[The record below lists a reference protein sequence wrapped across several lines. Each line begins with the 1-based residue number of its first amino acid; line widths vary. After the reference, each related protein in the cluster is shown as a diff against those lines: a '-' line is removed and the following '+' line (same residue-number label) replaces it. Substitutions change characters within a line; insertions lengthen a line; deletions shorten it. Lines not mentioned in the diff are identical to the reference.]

1 MGLIPSHGAL
11 VADLLDRVRNAVA
24 DRYLVERELGRG
36 AAAVVFLAEDRKHR
50 RPVALKVL
58 MPEVVSVEGTER
70 FVREIETVARLNHP
84 HILPLFDSGEVEGL
98 PYFVMP
104 YAAGESLRERLA
116 REEQLPLEDA
126 LQITREVASALGYA
140 HSLGIVHRDI
150 KPANILLT
158 GGHAVVADFGVAR
171 AISAAREPATG
182 QSGPLEIIGTPM
194 YMSPEQLSGAAR
206 LDGRSD
212 LYSLGCVLYEMLAG
226 RAPFAGP
233 TLDDL
238 RRQHLLEPVPSLR
251 AANRDLPPGV
261 EELVRMLLAKSPAD
275 RFLTAHQFVDRLPT
289 PTRISSP
296 SGDQL
301 KPPVTQRMKRR
312 RWLTAA
318 AAASLLVVGAAAAT
332 RLVNSRSL
340 DSSRYMVLGTEGA
353 LAGRESRYVT
363 TLQEAVR
370 AWQDVAVVS
379 DLEVFETMQQDGE
392 APKTLGDALGLARR
406 VGAGKLVRI
415 GWSLVPDSI
424 VLEAVLYDVA
434 SGGQSEQSGRV
445 SFRSTGEGADS
456 AIAGLAAR
464 LLLGERSNH
473 VMVRQPLGTRF
484 VFAARAYDKGVIAL
498 GQGQLDEAVDQ
509 FRRAVIA
516 DYSFSEALLLYAQ
529 TMWWRGDSATAW
541 REAAAVVG
549 SSPSKLTGER
559 AQTGRALLALA
570 DKRYQDACREFD
582 GLIAADSQ
590 DFTAWFGR
598 GECHAR
604 DKAVVPDKASPSGWR
619 FRSSYEAAI
628 SSYSHALRGIP
639 SVHLALGSK
648 PYEKVAPLYYVEWN
662 KARGGWSAAPDSQ
675 LFAAWPALEGDTL
688 AFVPWPIGAIQRGEP
703 QVRSIS
709 APRAVLRNRSRLAEV
724 TSRWVGAFPTSSRA
738 HWTRAIALEM
748 QREAG
753 RGEAGDEALAEI
765 VQARTTAKTSQERVR
780 AAVDQVRMLL
790 KSEQFREAAELSDSL
805 LRDVR
810 RADSSEARL
819 LSGVAALTGRADL
832 AARLLRSASSDYLL
846 RSRDAT
852 PVILPTAVAEQ
863 VLPLIVYSS
872 FGQPTDS
879 IRALRARAESRLQAY
894 VPQADRIRASE
905 ASFRLA
911 AALAFPELGQSA
923 PHNETSEPPLSILPL
938 QAKAAREGAQ
948 AVLPDLKRLEE
959 IRGRHLAGAIA
970 SNVILLEARLW
981 LQAGD
986 TSGAL
991 QHLDGTLSALP
1002 TIGLDAV
1009 GGEAVVSVPQAS
1021 ALVRSMAL
1029 RAEIAAR
1036 DGDATNAR
1044 RWAQAV
1050 VQLWSG
1056 ADPALKPVVEQMKRL
1071 ASEPV
1076 PPR

>member
-628 SSYSHALRGIP
+628 SSYTHALRGIP

-648 PYEKVAPLYYVEWN
+648 PFERVTPLFLVEWN
-662 KARGGWSAAPDSQ
+662 RARGGWSAPPDSQ
-675 LFAAWPALEGDTL
+675 FFGAWPSLAADTL
-688 AFVPWPIGAIQRGEP
+688 AFVPWPIAAIATADERAK
-703 QVRSIS
+703 S
-709 APRAVLRNRSRLAEV
+709 ASTSRAVMRNRSRLADVALE
-724 TSRWVGAFPTSSRA
+724 
-738 HWTRAIALEM
+738 WTRAFPASTQAHRFRGLALEM
-748 QREAG
+748 LREAG
-753 RGEAGDEALAEI
+753 PSSSGEESLNEARLARAS
-765 VQARTTAKTSQERVR
+765 ARTPREGIV
-780 AAVDQVRMLL
+780 AATDQVRLLL
-790 KSEQFREAAELSDSL
+790 KAERFDEAAAL
-805 LRDVR
+805 
-810 RADSSEARL
+810 ADSVLQQANRPDTSEARL
-819 LSGVAALTGRADL
+819 LAGLAALLGKGNRA
-832 AARLLRSASSDYLL
+832 AGLLRGASSDYLL
-846 RSRDAT
+846 FSMREE
-852 PVILPTAVAEQ
+852 PLILPSAVAAEA
-863 VLPLIVYSS
+863 LPLLVYSALGGS
-872 FGQPTDS
+872 PDS
-879 IRALRARAESRLQAY
+879 VRGLVGRAEARINAF
-894 VPQADRIRASE
+894 VPPSERDKFRGAAFRIS
-905 ASFRLA
+905 S
-911 AALAFPELGQSA
+911 ALAFPEMGLGPA
-923 PHNETSEPPLSILPL
+923 HDAKLADLSILAL
-938 QAKAAREGAQ
+938 QAAASRGGVS
-948 AVLPDLKRLEE
+948 AVAADLKRLQVLRSRE
-959 IRGRHLAGAIA
+959 
-970 SNVILLEARLW
+970 LLGPVAVEQAFLQARLE
-981 LQAGD
+981 LGVGD
-986 TSGAL
+986 TSAAVSR
-991 QHLDGTLSALP
+991 LDATLTALP
-1002 TIGLDAV
+1002 TIGREII
-1009 GGEAVVSVPQAS
+1009 GGEAAMSVSQAA
-1021 ALVRSMAL
+1021 ALVRMMAL
-1029 RAEIAAR
+1029 RAELAAR
-1036 DGDATNAR
+1036 DGDAAGTR
-1044 RWAQAV
+1044 RWAEAV
-1050 VQLWSG
+1050 VILWSK
-1056 ADPALKPVVEQMKRL
+1056 ADPQLQPVVERMRIL
-1071 ASEPV
+1071 ALRAQN
-1076 PPR
+1076 PR